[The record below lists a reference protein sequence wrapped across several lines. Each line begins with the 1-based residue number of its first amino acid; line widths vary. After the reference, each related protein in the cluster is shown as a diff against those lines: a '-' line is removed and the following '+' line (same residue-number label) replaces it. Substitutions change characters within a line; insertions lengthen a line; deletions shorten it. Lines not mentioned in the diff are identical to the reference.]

1 MTAPVRLPRFD
12 LRAYTHGTFDYD
24 ADADV
29 AQLYATVQIDRR
41 IEVDEGWHLR
51 VAGHYATGVDLH
63 GVRRMAYGDPFLAEL
78 LRAALIEMDRGP
90 NRDPLGVLAADI
102 ARSGDMESR
111 PQLVRLLLA
120 ATGIALGK
128 LSMNGRAPG

>member
-1 MTAPVRLPRFD
+1 MSAPIRLPRFD
-12 LRAYTHGTFDYD
+12 LRAYTHATFDYD
-24 ADADV
+24 AEADV
-29 AQLYATVQIDRR
+29 AQLYSSVQVDRR
-41 IEVDEGWHLR
+41 IEVDSGWLLR
-51 VAGHYATGVDLH
+51 VTGHYATGVDLH
-63 GVRRMAYGDPFLAEL
+63 GVRRMAYADPFLAEL

-111 PQLVRLLLA
+111 PQLMRLLIA

-128 LSMNGRAPG
+128 LSMREHAAG